1 MINAL
6 RSYVLGVSR
15 HILNYL
21 QQLYLDVF
29 DSMERLS
36 LCIGTDDFHCK

>member
-6 RSYVLGVSR
+6 RSYVLDVAPR
-15 HILNYL
+15 ILNYL